1 MLTTKG
7 DANDSVDAL
16 SAPASRA
23 VGRVEFAL
31 PHLGYLMVW
40 LGTPVAK
47 IGIVALAVLGLVLTS
62 VQRSNGPSTPAP
74 PPAAADTYLEHER
87 EIHSLLGH

>member
-1 MLTTKG
+1 MARRCSRPKG

-31 PHLGYLMVW
+31 PYLGYLMVW
-40 LGTPVAK
+40 LGSPIAK

-62 VQRSNGPSTPAP
+62 VQRTSTPAS
-74 PPAAADTYLEHER
+74 PAESYSEHER
-87 EIHSLLGH
+87 EIQSLLRQ